1 MGAVDI
7 HPMAVDNSWQYRPQ
21 ENPAKHHITGGADD
35 AGGTFVTLIEN
46 IVLFFRGPLPD
57 RGPFKAALNAFVAE
71 ERTLEDLGG
80 LTRFYKPSKRLLRT
94 PRSGRPGLWQQ
105 TGCRNS

>member
-71 ERTLEDLGG
+71 ERTLEDLAAG
-80 LTRFYKPSKRLLRT
+80 LHNGTCT
-94 PRSGRPGLWQQ
+94 HIEGRP
-105 TGCRNS
+105 TGSL